1 MTRSHPTSSAV
12 AHRNLENEK
21 KYKKALR
28 FIYKYGQDTNK
39 LTDEAIE
46 ACKRQGISVEDLMI
60 KTVEDFVQ
68 NPNQGAS

>member
-1 MTRSHPTSSAV
+1 MTRSQPTSSAV

-39 LTDEAIE
+39 LTDEATE
-46 ACKRQGISVEDLMI
+46 ACKR
-60 KTVEDFVQ
+60 
-68 NPNQGAS
+68 

>member
-1 MTRSHPTSSAV
+1 MSKSMPTSSAI

-46 ACKRQGISVEDLMI
+46 ACRRQNIEVEDL
-60 KTVEDFVQ
+60 
-68 NPNQGAS
+68 

>member
-1 MTRSHPTSSAV
+1 MSKSMPTSSTI

-46 ACKRQGISVEDLMI
+46 ACRRQNIEIDDL
-60 KTVEDFVQ
+60 
-68 NPNQGAS
+68 

>member
-1 MTRSHPTSSAV
+1 MSKSMPTSSAI

-46 ACKRQGISVEDLMI
+46 ACRRQNIEIEDL
-60 KTVEDFVQ
+60 
-68 NPNQGAS
+68 